1 MTEILKWLVDLL
13 INACIAASFLLGAG
27 LVLVLCGLF
36 LFLAYRF
43 LTYWANRVAKRLIG
57 LHTLSKV
64 QRLYSEAEQGALV
77 GLERVSRVEVVDRE
91 GRSYAKWGLADVKA
105 SWQDEGRTLKLFL
118 KEADHE
124 EGV

>member
-1 MTEILKWLVDLL
+1 MTEVLKWMVDIL
-13 INACIAASFLLGAG
+13 INIGMAASFLLGAG

-36 LFLAYRF
+36 LFLSWRF
-43 LTYWANRVAKRLIG
+43 LSHWADQVAKRLID
-57 LHTLSKV
+57 LHTLAKA
-64 QRLYSEAEQGALV
+64 QRLYSEAEHGALV
-77 GLERVSRVEVVDRE
+77 GLERVSRVEVIDRE

>member
-1 MTEILKWLVDLL
+1 MTEALKWMVDIL
-13 INACIAASFLLGAG
+13 INICMAASFLLGAG

-36 LFLAYRF
+36 LFLSWRF
-43 LTYWANRVAKRLIG
+43 LSHWANQVAKRLID
-57 LHTLSKV
+57 LHTLAKV
-64 QRLYSEAEQGALV
+64 RRLYREAREGSLV